1 MATEKE
7 KATPNTSVPSTKD
20 YVARNDKIAGLL
32 TQVRLKGK
40 SVKVKV
46 AYSGRYGLGYDGC
59 GTHTHK

>member
-1 MATEKE
+1 MATKKD
-7 KATPNTSVPSTKD
+7 KAISNTTVPSTKE

-32 TQVRLKGK
+32 TQVKLNGK